1 MKPTY
6 HYTTVLEAL
15 DDLKEKG
22 FTHDFNLHAE
32 DIKTNPKEFNVAHV
46 YRYEGD
52 SDPDEESVVYGI
64 NSNSGKKGVFVSG
77 FSANSDN
84 EAAHILEK
92 LFIESS
98 RQCITLILHSL
109 FF

>member
-6 HYTTVLEAL
+6 NYTTVLEAL

-22 FTHDFNLHAE
+22 FLHDFNLHYKN
-32 DIKTNPKEFNVAHV
+32 IKANPHDYSVEHV

-64 NSNSGKKGVFVSG
+64 NSNSGVKGVFVAG

-84 EAAHILEK
+84 EAAQIIEK
-92 LFIESS
+92 LFIDNSGK
-98 RQCITLILHSL
+98 I
-109 FF
+109 

>member
-22 FTHDFNLHAE
+22 FHHDFNLYHEA
-32 DIKTNPKEFNVAHV
+32 IKENPLHYSVEHV

-64 NSNSGKKGVFVSG
+64 ISNSGVKGIFVAG
-77 FSANSDN
+77 FSANSGN
-84 EAAHILEK
+84 EAAQILEK
-92 LFIESS
+92 LYIENN
-98 RQCITLILHSL
+98 RQ
-109 FF
+109 

>member
-15 DDLKEKG
+15 ADLKEKG
-22 FTHDFNLHAE
+22 FHHDFNLHHEA
-32 DIKTNPKEFNVAHV
+32 IKTNPDDYTVEHV

-64 NSNSGKKGVFVSG
+64 ISSSGKKGVFVSG
-77 FSANSDN
+77 FSANSDY
-84 EAAHILEK
+84 EASQILEK
-92 LFIESS
+92 LYIESS
-98 RQCITLILHSL
+98 R
-109 FF
+109 

>member
-15 DDLKEKG
+15 NDLKEKG
-22 FTHDFNLHAE
+22 FTHDFNLHTEA
-32 DIKTNPKEFNVAHV
+32 IKTNPKEFTVAHV

-64 NSNSGKKGVFVSG
+64 ISISGKKGVFVSG

-98 RQCITLILHSL
+98 RQS
-109 FF
+109 

>member
-15 DDLKEKG
+15 ADLKEKG
-22 FTHDFNLHAE
+22 FDHDFNLHTEA
-32 DIKTNPKEFNVAHV
+32 IKTNPKDYFVEHV

-64 NSNSGKKGVFVSG
+64 ISISGKKGVFVAG
-77 FSANSDN
+77 FSANSDD
-84 EAAHILEK
+84 EASKILEK
-92 LFIESS
+92 LYIESNS
-98 RQCITLILHSL
+98 Q
-109 FF
+109 

>member
-15 DDLKEKG
+15 EDLKEKG
-22 FTHDFNLHAE
+22 FQYDFNLHTEA
-32 DIKTNPKEFNVAHV
+32 IKANPNEYIVEHV

-64 NSNSGKKGVFVSG
+64 ISISGKKGVFVSG
-77 FSANSDN
+77 FSANSDD
-84 EAAHILEK
+84 EAAKILEK

-98 RQCITLILHSL
+98 K
-109 FF
+109 

>member
-15 DDLKEKG
+15 DDLKDKG
-22 FTHDFNLHAE
+22 FHHDFNLHYEA
-32 DIKTNPKEFNVAHV
+32 IKTNPDDYYVEHV

-64 NSNSGKKGVFVSG
+64 ISNSGKKGVFVSG
-77 FSANSDN
+77 FSANSDD
-84 EAAHILEK
+84 EAAKIIEK
-92 LFIESS
+92 LCIENS
-98 RQCITLILHSL
+98 R
-109 FF
+109 

>member
-15 DDLKEKG
+15 NDLKEKG
-22 FTHDFNLHAE
+22 FDYDFNLYFE
-32 DIKTNPKEFNVAHV
+32 GIKSNPHDYTVEHV

-52 SDPDEESVVYGI
+52 TDPDEESVVYGI
-64 NSNSGKKGVFVSG
+64 ISRSGKKGVFVAG

-84 EAAHILEK
+84 EARLILEK
-92 LFIESS
+92 LYIESYKE
-98 RQCITLILHSL
+98 
-109 FF
+109 

>member
-22 FTHDFNLHAE
+22 FHHDFNLHHE
-32 DIKTNPKEFNVAHV
+32 DIKTNSHDYSVEHV

-64 NSNSGKKGVFVSG
+64 ISNSGEKGVFVAG

-84 EAAHILEK
+84 DAAQIIEK
-92 LFIESS
+92 LYIESKG
-98 RQCITLILHSL
+98 
-109 FF
+109 

>member
-15 DDLKEKG
+15 EDLKEKG
-22 FTHDFNLHAE
+22 FHHDFNINQNAIME
-32 DIKTNPKEFNVAHV
+32 NPEEYSVVHV

-64 NSNSGKKGVFVSG
+64 ISFAGKKGVFVSG
-77 FSANSDN
+77 FSANSDD
-84 EAAHILEK
+84 EASKIIEK
-92 LFIESS
+92 LYIESNG
-98 RQCITLILHSL
+98 Q
-109 FF
+109 

>member
-15 DDLKEKG
+15 QDLKSKG
-22 FTHDFNLHAE
+22 FHHDFNL
-32 DIKTNPKEFNVAHV
+32 NPEAIVENPNHYSVVHI

-52 SDPDEESVVYGI
+52 SDPDEESIVYGI
-64 NSNSGKKGVFVSG
+64 ISNAGIKGVFVAG

-84 EAAHILEK
+84 EARLILEK
-92 LFIESS
+92 LYIENKY
-98 RQCITLILHSL
+98 Q
-109 FF
+109 

>member
-6 HYTTVLEAL
+6 NYTTVLEAL

-22 FTHDFNLHAE
+22 FLHDFNLHYKN
-32 DIKTNPKEFNVAHV
+32 IKVNSHDYSVEHV

-64 NSNSGKKGVFVSG
+64 ISNSGVKGVFVAG

-84 EAAHILEK
+84 EAAQIIEK
-92 LFIESS
+92 LFIDNNGK
-98 RQCITLILHSL
+98 I
-109 FF
+109 